1 MLVSD
6 EQLVQRSQQGDVAAF
21 EALIGKYQQRV
32 YNIAFRLMGNHHDA
46 SDLAQEALI
55 KVYRSIGKFRGESS
69 FTTWLYHVVSN
80 VCRDELRRRSR
91 HPVSSLDE
99 PVLTGDGSFEREV
112 ADLRQGPEDLIA
124 QKEFSQFM
132 QTLINS
138 LHPEYRMVIVMREM
152 MGFSY
157 EEIAGELQISLGT
170 VKSRI
175 SRARKFLQ
183 ERILAE
189 RELCDQDERLI
200 LERGK
205 AK

>member
-6 EQLVQRSQQGDVAAF
+6 EVLIQRSQQGDIAAF
-21 EALIGKYQQRV
+21 EALIGKHQQRV
-32 YNIAFRLMGNHHDA
+32 YSIAYRLMGNHHDA

-55 KVYRSIGKFRGESS
+55 KVYRSISKFRGEAAFS
-69 FTTWLYHVVSN
+69 TWLYHVVSN

-99 PVLTGDGSFEREV
+99 PLRTEEGSIEREV
-112 ADLRQGPEDLIA
+112 ADPRCGPADLA
-124 QKEFSQFM
+124 EETEFSEFIQG
-132 QTLINS
+132 LIDG
-138 LHPEYRMVIVMREM
+138 LTPEYKIVIVMREL

-157 EEIAGELQISLGT
+157 EEIASQLEISLGT

-175 SRARKFLQ
+175 SRARRILQ
-183 ERILAE
+183 EQIQAE
-189 RELCDQDERLI
+189 RELCRREARLFQ
-200 LERGK
+200 ERGS